1 MRLAVG
7 TADNSTV
14 CEHLARSAAFVVLEI
29 VDGKISSRS
38 VRDRGTGAC
47 GNHKSF
53 VELLEGCEAV
63 LCGGIGE
70 GAARSLISS
79 GIRPVVAVEKHSI
92 DEAVTL
98 FLEGKL
104 STSDDFI
111 CLCHEKQ

>member
-29 VDGKISSRS
+29 VDGKIASRS
-38 VRDRGTGAC
+38 VRERETGAC

-53 VELLEGCEAV
+53 VEMLAGCEAV

-70 GAARSLISS
+70 GAARSLSAN
-79 GIRPVVAVEKHSI
+79 GIRPVVAAEKHSI

-104 STSDDFI
+104 TTTSDFI